1 MEREDNDYLQRLK
14 HRAFLLGLD
23 LCGCIR
29 SQVEGDK
36 RTRIR
41 SLKRGLQRLGG
52 PNSGTYF

>member
-36 RTRIR
+36 RIERAK
-41 SLKRGLQRLGG
+41 SNQEAWC
-52 PNSGTYF
+52 